1 MLYSPFPYRV
11 PWELKQKISTS
22 VRNLGPLPRG
32 ESPLAAAD
40 TKDGDSFS
48 GQTWGRRIQGEGLVT
63 EPRDPGFLLLARDP
77 RSPVSR
83 LLGAISIAL
92 SQLSYLH

>member
-1 MLYSPFPYRV
+1 MP
-11 PWELKQKISTS
+11 
-22 VRNLGPLPRG
+22 GG

-48 GQTWGRRIQGEGLVT
+48 GQTWGRRIRGGGLVT
-63 EPRDPGFLLLARDP
+63 EPRDPGCLILARDP
-77 RSPVSR
+77 RSPVSQ

-92 SQLSYLH
+92 SQLPYLH